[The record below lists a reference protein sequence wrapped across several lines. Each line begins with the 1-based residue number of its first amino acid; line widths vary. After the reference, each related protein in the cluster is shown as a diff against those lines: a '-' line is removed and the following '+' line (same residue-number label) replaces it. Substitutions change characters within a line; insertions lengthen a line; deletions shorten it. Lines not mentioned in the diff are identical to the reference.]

1 MQIVIVSLEYNNIE
15 RCGHLGMTRLSA
27 VVAPSPRTASP
38 HPVPHDVIFS
48 DSHVGGGLRG
58 QDLSV
63 QQYSAV

>member
-1 MQIVIVSLEYNNIE
+1 MQIAIVSLEYNTE
-15 RCGHLGMTRLSA
+15 RWGHLGMTRLSA
-27 VVAPSPRTASP
+27 VVAPSPSP

-48 DSHVGGGLRG
+48 DGHVGGGLRG